1 MVVDARYAS
10 PADGPASGVPRA
22 PKRSPPGAARCG
34 HYARAKRTQNVLRPM
49 GPARN
54 PVAASKHRARS
65 EPRSRTKL
73 LRNRLTSIA
82 GLMPPRWLRVD
93 TCLNDP
99 LYYGSEICCRTSAF
113 DFPRCFRAREERTRG
128 TQGPR
133 ESDDAACCI
142 GPKLR
147 ISKNKAL

>member
-1 MVVDARYAS
+1 MVVNVRCAR
-10 PADGPASGVPRA
+10 PVDGLALDVRCA
-22 PKRSPPGAARCG
+22 RKRSPPDAARCD
-34 HYARAKRTQNVLRPM
+34 HCARAKRTQNVLRPM

-65 EPRSRTKL
+65 EPRSRRKL

-99 LYYGSEICCRTSAF
+99 LYYVSEICCRTSAF

-133 ESDDAACCI
+133 ESDHAACCI
-142 GPKLR
+142 GPKL
-147 ISKNKAL
+147 